1 MNARRDKLKVART
14 ATTPAEELVTK
25 REELQHP
32 VLKKLGDF
40 FFDVAKLIFGGV
52 ILAGLMKQD
61 VNYWI
66 LLVVGA
72 MTIVITVFI
81 GIVFI
86 LIANI
91 NRYYGTGIFLRNL
104 GYHCPPFP
112 SRVLNLYE

>member
-1 MNARRDKLKVART
+1 MNARRDRLKAARMV
-14 ATTPAEELVTK
+14 TTPAEELVTK
-25 REELQHP
+25 KEEPQHP

-40 FFDVAKLIFGGV
+40 FFDVAKLVFGGV

-61 VNYWI
+61 VDYWI

-86 LIANI
+86 LIANK
-91 NRYYGTGIFLRNL
+91 
-104 GYHCPPFP
+104 
-112 SRVLNLYE
+112 